1 MLLKRW
7 RFVHYHGCGER
18 FNCGWR
24 SIAVRGQE
32 NSIVQKETGKLLL
45 AQVITIGRSFDLN
58 FDGLGIGYQA
68 HTLSY
73 EGVNR

>member
-1 MLLKRW
+1 M
-7 RFVHYHGCGER
+7 VVVNGSTVVG
-18 FNCGWR
+18 G
-24 SIAVRGQE
+24 STAVRGRE
-32 NSIVQKETGKLLL
+32 NSIVQKERGKLLL

-58 FDGLGIGYQA
+58 FDGLGIVYQA